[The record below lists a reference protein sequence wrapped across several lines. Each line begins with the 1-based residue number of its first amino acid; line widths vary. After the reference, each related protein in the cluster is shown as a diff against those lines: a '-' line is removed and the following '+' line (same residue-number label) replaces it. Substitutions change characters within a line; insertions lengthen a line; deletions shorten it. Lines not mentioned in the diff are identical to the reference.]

1 MIDRYE
7 LSGVTWVD
15 LENPDADEV
24 AELSKEFNIGPF
36 LAEELLSPTAK
47 PRVDVY
53 AESTYAVFHFPA
65 LRHTRKKSRAQ
76 EIDIILGKKF
86 LITVHYEPLEAITE
100 FKRACDAEELLQKHK
115 GAFHVGH
122 ILFELAERLYR
133 ESEYEL
139 AALEDTVS
147 GIEERIFSGEEKEM
161 VLAISEVTREL
172 LEHKRILGAHSET
185 LETLEKVGVPLFGDD
200 MRNYFHGMASLH
212 YRVLG
217 RAHTMA
223 DMIDELRETNMAML
237 YTRQNEVMKNLTIMA
252 FVTFPLS
259 LIAGIFGMNTV
270 FTPVVN
276 HPQGFW
282 IILGGMFTLT
292 TLFFIYFKIK
302 RWF

>member
-15 LENPDADEV
+15 LENPDADEI
-24 AELSKEFNIGPF
+24 AELGKEFNIGPV

-65 LRHTRKKSRAQ
+65 LRHTRKKSRSQ

-100 FKRACDAEELLQKHK
+100 FKRACEAEELVGKHK
-115 GAFHVGH
+115 GTFHVGH
-122 ILFELAERLYR
+122 ILFELAERLYH

-147 GIEERIFSGEEKEM
+147 NIEERIFSGEEKEM
-161 VLAISEVTREL
+161 VLAISQATREL
-172 LEHKRILGAHSET
+172 LEHKRVLGAHSQT
-185 LETLEKVGVPLFGDD
+185 LETLEKVGIPLLGDD

-212 YRVLG
+212 YRVLNH
-217 RAHTMA
+217 AHVMS

-237 YTRQNEVMKNLTIMA
+237 STRQNEVMKNLTIMA
-252 FVTFPLS
+252 FVTFPLT
-259 LIAGIFGMNTV
+259 LIAGIFGMNTINAPIV
-270 FTPVVN
+270 GSPHDFYL
-276 HPQGFW
+276 
-282 IILGGMFTLT
+282 ILGGMAALT
-292 TLFFIYFKIK
+292 ISFFAYFKLK
-302 RWF
+302 NWF